1 MTQLAAPLAARPA
14 LAVQA
19 ARAFYIFEA
28 LLMTAIVLAGFWPF
42 YRELPGGGAPR
53 HPIMYLHGAVFT
65 GWLALLLSQVVLV
78 YRRDVSA
85 HRRVGRMGAAYA
97 VLVLLM
103 GTAVTVI
110 APVEHVRAGRWT
122 LDAAAGF
129 LVLPI
134 GDLILFGGFF
144 AWGMVTRRVPAT
156 HKRLMLLASNAL
168 IFPGAARLFEPAI
181 ALILAAWF
189 LPIILAMMF
198 DKITLGRVHRI
209 YWIGCAVM
217 AVAFARVAL
226 IEAEAW
232 LRIGRRLMAALL

>member
-1 MTQLAAPLAARPA
+1 L
-14 LAVQA
+14 
-19 ARAFYIFEA
+19 RAFYIFEA

-42 YRELPGGGAPR
+42 YRDLPGGAVPR
-53 HPIMYLHGAVFT
+53 HPVMYLHGAVFT

-78 YRRDVSA
+78 YRRQVPA
-85 HRRVGRMGAAYA
+85 HRRLGRVGGAYA

-122 LDAAAGF
+122 LDYAAGF

-168 IFPGAARLFEPAI
+168 IFPGVARLLEPAI
-181 ALILAAWF
+181 VPMLALWF
-189 LPIILAMMF
+189 LPIVLAMAF
-198 DKITLGRVHRI
+198 DRVTIGRVHRV
-209 YWIGCAVM
+209 YWVGCAAM
-217 AVAFARVAL
+217 AVAFSRVAL
-226 IEAEAW
+226 IESETW
-232 LRIGRRLMAALL
+232 LRIGRPIVSAFL